1 MICSRLGHRC
11 KSLPATK
18 WSRFAAQ
25 H

>member
-1 MICSRLGHRC
+1 MICSRIGHRC